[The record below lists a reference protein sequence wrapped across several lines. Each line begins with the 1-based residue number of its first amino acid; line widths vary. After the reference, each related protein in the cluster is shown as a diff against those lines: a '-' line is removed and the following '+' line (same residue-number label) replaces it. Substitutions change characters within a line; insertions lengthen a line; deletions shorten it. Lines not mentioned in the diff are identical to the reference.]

1 MKLILCRHGETDF
14 NTQKRLQGK
23 LETELNERG
32 VKQARLVAERLESDE
47 FDCAFSSPQDR
58 CRQTASEIMR
68 FHQKTKMVFRNEL
81 REIDLG
87 KYTGMNP
94 EEIEEKFPGEWGK
107 RVDSKYEFLH
117 EGGESYKGVDEKR
130 VKPLLK
136 EFREKYSSRTIL
148 VVTHQ
153 GIGRL
158 IIGNLLGLAPGQ
170 KMKIDFPNE
179 CIYFIE
185 YRPHKTEI
193 MYCLAEEGIEGKGWL
208 EK

>member
-1 MKLILCRHGETDF
+1 MKLILCRHSETDF

-32 VKQARLVAERLESDE
+32 VKQARLVAEKLESE
-47 FDCAFSSPQDR
+47 GFDYAFSSPQER
-58 CRQTASEIMR
+58 CRQTASGIMR
-68 FHQKTKMVFRNEL
+68 FHPKTKMVFRNEL

-94 EEIEEKFPGEWGK
+94 GEIEEKFPGEWGK

-130 VKPLLK
+130 VQPLLK

-179 CIYFIE
+179 CIYFID